1 MKKLVSGLHKLEEYS
16 LILCLTVMGIIL
28 FVQIIMRTVFSA
40 PLKWAEELARYLQ
53 IWITFL
59 GIGYGIRRG
68 SHWAVPYPIPRKVIH
83 IGMTLLRDR
92 LPRVLQALCGLV
104 VDMAGLLAF
113 MVLFRTSLQFLAHQN
128 VVSTAMELPMQLVYL
143 VIPVGAV
150 IYMAYDLGMIV
161 GDIRKMLQRRKDGC

>member
-1 MKKLVSGLHKLEEYS
+1 MSYRYGNHPVCPDHHAHRFLSPS
-16 LILCLTVMGIIL
+16 QMGGGAGKI
-28 FVQIIMRTVFSA
+28 S
-40 PLKWAEELARYLQ
+40 P
-53 IWITFL
+53 
-59 GIGYGIRRG
+59 
-68 SHWAVPYPIPRKVIH
+68 
-83 IGMTLLRDR
+83 
-92 LPRVLQALCGLV
+92 
-104 VDMAGLLAF
+104 DMDGLLAF

>member
-1 MKKLVSGLHKLEEYS
+1 MKKFAHILQKIEES
-16 LILCLTVMGIIL
+16 TLILCITVMGIVL
-28 FVQIIMRTVFSA
+28 FIQIIMRTFFSA

-68 SHWAVPYPIPRKVIH
+68 SH

-92 LPRVLQALCGLV
+92 MPSFLKTACELIVNI
-104 VDMAGLLAF
+104 AGFLAF
-113 MVLFRTSLQFLAHQN
+113 IVLFKTSLQFLAHQN

-143 VIPVGAV
+143 VIPAGAV
-150 IYMAYDLGMIV
+150 IYLLYDLALIV
-161 GDIRKMLQRRKDGC
+161 GNFKKMWKGGRG

>member
-1 MKKLVSGLHKLEEYS
+1 MKRLINGLHKLEEYS
-16 LILCLTVMGIIL
+16 LILCLAVMGIVL
-28 FVQIIMRTVFSA
+28 FVQIIMRTFFSA

-68 SHWAVPYPIPRKVIH
+68 SH
-83 IGMTLLRDR
+83 IGMTLLKDR
-92 LPRVLQALCGLV
+92 LPPVLKALCGLI
-104 VDMAGLLAF
+104 VDVAGLLAF
-113 MVLFRTSLQFLAHQN
+113 IVLFRTSLQFLAHQN

-150 IYMAYDLGMIV
+150 IYMAYDMGMIV
-161 GDIRKMLQRRKDGC
+161 SDIRKILQRRKDGC

>member
-53 IWITFL
+53 IWITFH
-59 GIGYGIRRG
+59 GIRRG
-68 SHWAVPYPIPRKVIH
+68 SH

-143 VIPVGAV
+143 VIPVEAV

-161 GDIRKMLQRRKDGC
+161 GDIRKMLQRRKGGC

>member
-1 MKKLVSGLHKLEEYS
+1 MKRLISGLHKLEEYS
-16 LILCLTVMGIIL
+16 LILCLAVMGIVL
-28 FVQIIMRTVFSA
+28 FVQIIMRTFFSA

-68 SHWAVPYPIPRKVIH
+68 SH
-83 IGMTLLRDR
+83 IGMTLLKDR
-92 LPRVLQALCGLV
+92 LPPILKALCGLI
-104 VDMAGLLAF
+104 VDVAGFLAF
-113 MVLFRTSLQFLAHQN
+113 IVMFRTSLQFLAHQN

-150 IYMAYDLGMIV
+150 IYMAYDVGMIV
-161 GDIRKMLQRRKDGC
+161 SDIRKMLQRRKDGC

>member
-68 SHWAVPYPIPRKVIH
+68 SH

-113 MVLFRTSLQFLAHQN
+113 MVLFRTSLQVLAHQN

-161 GDIRKMLQRRKDGC
+161 GDIRKMLQRRKGGC

>member
-1 MKKLVSGLHKLEEYS
+1 MTRLISGLHKLEEYS
-16 LILCLTVMGIIL
+16 LILCLAVMGIVL
-28 FVQIIMRTVFSA
+28 FVQIIMRTFFSA

-68 SHWAVPYPIPRKVIH
+68 SH
-83 IGMTLLRDR
+83 IGMTLLKDR
-92 LPRVLQALCGLV
+92 LPPVLKALCGLI
-104 VDMAGLLAF
+104 VDVAGFLAF
-113 MVLFRTSLQFLAHQN
+113 IVLFRTSLQFLAHQN

-150 IYMAYDLGMIV
+150 IYMAYDMGMIV
-161 GDIRKMLQRRKDGC
+161 SDIRKILQRRKDGC

>member
-1 MKKLVSGLHKLEEYS
+1 MKRLISGLHKLEEYS
-16 LILCLTVMGIIL
+16 LILCLAVMGIIL
-28 FVQIIMRTVFSA
+28 FVQIVMRTFFSA

-68 SHWAVPYPIPRKVIH
+68 SH
-83 IGMTLLRDR
+83 IGMTLLKDR
-92 LPRVLQALCGLV
+92 LPPILKALCGLI
-104 VDMAGLLAF
+104 VDIAGLLAF
-113 MVLFRTSLQFLAHQN
+113 IVLFRTSLQFLAHQN

-150 IYMAYDLGMIV
+150 IYMAYDMGMIV
-161 GDIRKMLQRRKDGC
+161 SDIRKILQRRKDGC

>member
-68 SHWAVPYPIPRKVIH
+68 SH

-113 MVLFRTSLQFLAHQN
+113 MVLFRTSA
-128 VVSTAMELPMQLVYL
+128 
-143 VIPVGAV
+143 
-150 IYMAYDLGMIV
+150 
-161 GDIRKMLQRRKDGC
+161 

>member
-1 MKKLVSGLHKLEEYS
+1 MKRLFSGLHKLEEYS
-16 LILCLTVMGIIL
+16 LILCLAVMGIVL
-28 FVQIIMRTVFSA
+28 FVQIIMRTFFSA

-68 SHWAVPYPIPRKVIH
+68 SH
-83 IGMTLLRDR
+83 IGMTLLKDR
-92 LPRVLQALCGLV
+92 LPPVLKALCGLI
-104 VDMAGLLAF
+104 VDVAGFLAF
-113 MVLFRTSLQFLAHQN
+113 IVLFRTSLQFLAHQN

-150 IYMAYDLGMIV
+150 IYMAYDMGMIV
-161 GDIRKMLQRRKDGC
+161 SDIRKILQRRKDGC

>member
-1 MKKLVSGLHKLEEYS
+1 MKRLINGLHKLEEYS
-16 LILCLTVMGIIL
+16 LILCLAVMGIVL
-28 FVQIIMRTVFSA
+28 FVQIVMRTFFSA

-68 SHWAVPYPIPRKVIH
+68 SH
-83 IGMTLLRDR
+83 IGMTLLKDR
-92 LPRVLQALCGLV
+92 LPPVLKALCGLI
-104 VDMAGLLAF
+104 VDVAGFLAF
-113 MVLFRTSLQFLAHQN
+113 IVLFRTSLQFLAHQN

-150 IYMAYDLGMIV
+150 IYMAYDVGMIV
-161 GDIRKMLQRRKDGC
+161 SDIRKMLQRRKDGC

>member
-1 MKKLVSGLHKLEEYS
+1 MKRLISGLHKLEEYS
-16 LILCLTVMGIIL
+16 LILSLAVMGIVL
-28 FVQIIMRTVFSA
+28 FVQIIMRTFFSA

-68 SHWAVPYPIPRKVIH
+68 SH
-83 IGMTLLRDR
+83 IGMTLLKDR
-92 LPRVLQALCGLV
+92 LPPVLKALCGLI
-104 VDMAGLLAF
+104 VDVAGFLAF
-113 MVLFRTSLQFLAHQN
+113 IVLFRTSLQFLAHQN

-150 IYMAYDLGMIV
+150 IYMAYDMGMIV
-161 GDIRKMLQRRKDGC
+161 SDIRKILQRRKDGC

>member
-1 MKKLVSGLHKLEEYS
+1 MKRLISGLHKLEEYS
-16 LILCLTVMGIIL
+16 LILCLAVMGIVL
-28 FVQIIMRTVFSA
+28 FVQIIMRTFFSA

-68 SHWAVPYPIPRKVIH
+68 SH
-83 IGMTLLRDR
+83 IGMTLLKDR
-92 LPRVLQALCGLV
+92 LPPGLKALCGLI
-104 VDMAGLLAF
+104 VDVAGFLAF
-113 MVLFRTSLQFLAHQN
+113 IVLFRTSLQFLAHQN

-150 IYMAYDLGMIV
+150 IYMAYDMGMIV
-161 GDIRKMLQRRKDGC
+161 SDIRKILQRRKDGC

>member
-1 MKKLVSGLHKLEEYS
+1 MKRLISGLHKLEEYS
-16 LILCLTVMGIIL
+16 LILCLAVMGIVL
-28 FVQIIMRTVFSA
+28 FVQIIMRTFFSA

-68 SHWAVPYPIPRKVIH
+68 SH
-83 IGMTLLRDR
+83 IGMTLLKDR
-92 LPRVLQALCGLV
+92 LPPILKAICGLI
-104 VDMAGLLAF
+104 VDVAGFLAF
-113 MVLFRTSLQFLAHQN
+113 IVLFRTSLQFLAHQN

-150 IYMAYDLGMIV
+150 IYMAYDMGMIV
-161 GDIRKMLQRRKDGC
+161 SDIRKILQRRKDGC

>member
-1 MKKLVSGLHKLEEYS
+1 MKRLINGLHKLEEYS
-16 LILCLTVMGIIL
+16 LILCLAVMGIVL
-28 FVQIIMRTVFSA
+28 FVQIVMRTFFSA

-68 SHWAVPYPIPRKVIH
+68 SH
-83 IGMTLLRDR
+83 IGMTLLKDR
-92 LPRVLQALCGLV
+92 LPPVLKALCGLI
-104 VDMAGLLAF
+104 VDVAGFLAF
-113 MVLFRTSLQFLAHQN
+113 IVLFRTSLQFLAHQN

-150 IYMAYDLGMIV
+150 IYMAYDMGMIV
-161 GDIRKMLQRRKDGC
+161 SDIRKILQRRKDGC

>member
-1 MKKLVSGLHKLEEYS
+1 MKRLISGLHKLEEYS
-16 LILCLTVMGIIL
+16 LILCLAVMGIVL
-28 FVQIIMRTVFSA
+28 FVQIIMRTFFSA

-68 SHWAVPYPIPRKVIH
+68 SH
-83 IGMTLLRDR
+83 IGMTLLKDR
-92 LPRVLQALCGLV
+92 LPPVLKALCGLI
-104 VDMAGLLAF
+104 VDVAGFLAF
-113 MVLFRTSLQFLAHQN
+113 IVLFRTSLQFLAHQN

-150 IYMAYDLGMIV
+150 IYMVYDMSMIV
-161 GDIRKMLQRRKDGC
+161 SDIRKILQRRKDGC

>member
-1 MKKLVSGLHKLEEYS
+1 MKRLISGLHKLEEYS
-16 LILCLTVMGIIL
+16 LILCLAVMGIVL
-28 FVQIIMRTVFSA
+28 FVQIVMRTFFSA

-68 SHWAVPYPIPRKVIH
+68 SH
-83 IGMTLLRDR
+83 IGMTLLKDR
-92 LPRVLQALCGLV
+92 LPPVLKALCGLI
-104 VDMAGLLAF
+104 VDVAGFLAF
-113 MVLFRTSLQFLAHQN
+113 IVLFRTSLQFLAHQN

-150 IYMAYDLGMIV
+150 IYMAYDVGMIV
-161 GDIRKMLQRRKDGC
+161 SDIRKMLQRRKDGC

>member
-1 MKKLVSGLHKLEEYS
+1 
-16 LILCLTVMGIIL
+16 
-28 FVQIIMRTVFSA
+28 
-40 PLKWAEELARYLQ
+40 
-53 IWITFL
+53 
-59 GIGYGIRRG
+59 
-68 SHWAVPYPIPRKVIH
+68 
-83 IGMTLLRDR
+83 MTLLRDR

-150 IYMAYDLGMIV
+150 IYMAYDLGLLV
-161 GDIRKMLQRRKDGC
+161 GDIRKMLQRRKDGCCFYLEYFSCCC

>member
-1 MKKLVSGLHKLEEYS
+1 MKRLISGLHKLEEYS
-16 LILCLTVMGIIL
+16 LILCLAVMGIVL
-28 FVQIIMRTVFSA
+28 FVQIIMRTFFSA

-68 SHWAVPYPIPRKVIH
+68 SH
-83 IGMTLLRDR
+83 IGMTLLKDR
-92 LPRVLQALCGLV
+92 LPPILKAICGLI
-104 VDMAGLLAF
+104 VDVAGFLAF
-113 MVLFRTSLQFLAHQN
+113 IVLFRTSLQFLAYQN

-150 IYMAYDLGMIV
+150 IYMAYDMGMIV
-161 GDIRKMLQRRKDGC
+161 SDIRKILQRRKDGC

>member
-1 MKKLVSGLHKLEEYS
+1 MKRLINGLHKLEEYS
-16 LILCLTVMGIIL
+16 LILCLAVMGIVL
-28 FVQIIMRTVFSA
+28 FVQIIMRTFFSA

-68 SHWAVPYPIPRKVIH
+68 SH
-83 IGMTLLRDR
+83 IGMTLLKDR
-92 LPRVLQALCGLV
+92 LPPVLKALCGLI
-104 VDMAGLLAF
+104 VDVAGFLAF
-113 MVLFRTSLQFLAHQN
+113 IVLFRTSLQFLAHQN

-150 IYMAYDLGMIV
+150 IYMAYDVGMIV
-161 GDIRKMLQRRKDGC
+161 SDIRKMLQRRKDGC

>member
-1 MKKLVSGLHKLEEYS
+1 MKRLISGLHKLEEYS
-16 LILCLTVMGIIL
+16 LILCLAVMGIVL
-28 FVQIIMRTVFSA
+28 FVQIIMRTFFSA

-68 SHWAVPYPIPRKVIH
+68 SH
-83 IGMTLLRDR
+83 IGMTLLKDR
-92 LPRVLQALCGLV
+92 LPPILKALCGLI
-104 VDMAGLLAF
+104 VDVAGFLAF
-113 MVLFRTSLQFLAHQN
+113 IVLFRTSLQFLAHQN

-150 IYMAYDLGMIV
+150 FYMAYDVGMIV
-161 GDIRKMLQRRKDGC
+161 SDIRKMLQRRKDGC

>member
-1 MKKLVSGLHKLEEYS
+1 MKRLISGLHKLEEYS
-16 LILCLTVMGIIL
+16 LILCLAVMGIVL
-28 FVQIIMRTVFSA
+28 FVQIIMRTFFSA

-68 SHWAVPYPIPRKVIH
+68 SH
-83 IGMTLLRDR
+83 IGMTLLKDR
-92 LPRVLQALCGLV
+92 LPPILKALCGLI
-104 VDMAGLLAF
+104 VDVAGFLAF
-113 MVLFRTSLQFLAHQN
+113 IVLFRTSLQFLAHQN

-150 IYMAYDLGMIV
+150 IYMAYDMGMIV
-161 GDIRKMLQRRKDGC
+161 SDIRKILQRRKDGC

>member
-68 SHWAVPYPIPRKVIH
+68 SH

-113 MVLFRTSLQFLAHQN
+113 MVLFRTPCSSLPTRML
-128 VVSTAMELPMQLVYL
+128 SLPQWNCPCSWSIWSYR
-143 VIPVGAV
+143 
-150 IYMAYDLGMIV
+150 LGP
-161 GDIRKMLQRRKDGC
+161 

>member
-1 MKKLVSGLHKLEEYS
+1 MKRLISGLHKLEEYS
-16 LILCLTVMGIIL
+16 LILCLAVMGIVL
-28 FVQIIMRTVFSA
+28 FVQIVMRTFFSA

-68 SHWAVPYPIPRKVIH
+68 SH
-83 IGMTLLRDR
+83 IGMTLLKDR
-92 LPRVLQALCGLV
+92 LPPVLKALCGLI
-104 VDMAGLLAF
+104 VDVAGFLAF
-113 MVLFRTSLQFLAHQN
+113 IVLFRTSLQFLAHQN

-150 IYMAYDLGMIV
+150 IYMAYDMGMIV
-161 GDIRKMLQRRKDGC
+161 SDIRKILQRRKDGC

>member
-1 MKKLVSGLHKLEEYS
+1 MKRLISGLHKMEEYS
-16 LILCLTVMGIIL
+16 LILCLAVMGIVL
-28 FVQIIMRTVFSA
+28 FVQIVMRTFFSA

-68 SHWAVPYPIPRKVIH
+68 SH
-83 IGMTLLRDR
+83 IGMTLLKDR
-92 LPRVLQALCGLV
+92 LPPVLKALCGLI
-104 VDMAGLLAF
+104 VDVAGFLSF
-113 MVLFRTSLQFLAHQN
+113 IVLFRTSLQFLAHQN

-150 IYMAYDLGMIV
+150 IYMAYDMGMIV
-161 GDIRKMLQRRKDGC
+161 SDIRKILQRRKDGC

>member
-1 MKKLVSGLHKLEEYS
+1 MKRLISGLHKLEEYS
-16 LILCLTVMGIIL
+16 LILCLAVMGIVL
-28 FVQIIMRTVFSA
+28 FVQIIMRTFFSA

-68 SHWAVPYPIPRKVIH
+68 SH
-83 IGMTLLRDR
+83 IGMTLLKDR
-92 LPRVLQALCGLV
+92 LPPVLKALCGLI
-104 VDMAGLLAF
+104 VDVAGFLAF
-113 MVLFRTSLQFLAHQN
+113 IVLFRTSLQFLAHQN

-150 IYMAYDLGMIV
+150 IYMAYDMGMIV
-161 GDIRKMLQRRKDGC
+161 SDIRKILQRRKDGC

>member
-1 MKKLVSGLHKLEEYS
+1 MKRLISGLHKLEEYS
-16 LILCLTVMGIIL
+16 LILCLAVMGIVL
-28 FVQIIMRTVFSA
+28 FVQIVMRTFFSA

-68 SHWAVPYPIPRKVIH
+68 SH
-83 IGMTLLRDR
+83 IGMTLLKDR
-92 LPRVLQALCGLV
+92 LPPVLKAFCGLI
-104 VDMAGLLAF
+104 VDVAGLLAF
-113 MVLFRTSLQFLAHQN
+113 IVLFRTSLQFLAHQN

-150 IYMAYDLGMIV
+150 IYMAYDVGMIV
-161 GDIRKMLQRRKDGC
+161 SDIRKMLQRRKDGC

>member
-1 MKKLVSGLHKLEEYS
+1 MKRLINGLHKLEEYS
-16 LILCLTVMGIIL
+16 LILCLAVMGIVL
-28 FVQIIMRTVFSA
+28 FVQIVMRTFFSA

-68 SHWAVPYPIPRKVIH
+68 SH
-83 IGMTLLRDR
+83 IGMTLLKDR
-92 LPRVLQALCGLV
+92 LPPVLKALCGLI
-104 VDMAGLLAF
+104 VDVAGFLAF
-113 MVLFRTSLQFLAHQN
+113 IVLFRTSLQFLAHQN

-150 IYMAYDLGMIV
+150 IYMANDVGMIV
-161 GDIRKMLQRRKDGC
+161 SDIRKMLQRRKDGC